1 MPEAILPGSE
11 GSHARRKRTSPRGV
25 GALEAMELPPR
36 VTEEIALLPIT
47 AIPEQALGPAG
58 GAWVSEQRARNRAR
72 LSLRTAEV
80 LKGRGVALDFE
91 TSPSVA
97 MPLIGV
103 AQDEGRE
110 ELVGLW
116 ARLLATALDPAQRHH
131 YRRDFVA
138 IAAALEPMDL
148 LCLEKLDSGVTKAWR
163 YRRESVAKA
172 LGQSQDRADLALA
185 NLAKLGLI
193 DPAKLDSTDFQPFV
207 TPLGREFL
215 AALGRAA

>member
-1 MPEAILPGSE
+1 MSDTVFSE
-11 GSHARRKRTSPRGV
+11 NERSHARRKRTSPRRL

-36 VTEEIALLPIT
+36 VTDEMALLPIT

-58 GAWVSEQRARNRAR
+58 GAWVSEQRARNRTR
-72 LSLRTAEV
+72 LSLRTAEA
-80 LKGRGVALDFE
+80 LKERGVALDFE

-116 ARLLATALDPAQRHH
+116 ARLLATALDPARRHH

-148 LCLEKLDSGVTKAWR
+148 LCLEKLDSGMTKAWR

-172 LGQSQDRADLALA
+172 LGQSQDRANLALG

-215 AALGRAA
+215 MALGHGA